1 MERVTH
7 HGRTTAYRVADRGG
21 EGSPLLCVH
30 GSGGTH
36 EVWKGQLGRLAS
48 ERPVVALDLSGHGDS
63 EDFDADPGWESLSA
77 YADDVLA
84 VADETDAG
92 VLVGN
97 SLGGAVGLQLAV
109 ERDHDFDGLVLA
121 GTGAKLP
128 VLDDL
133 LRWLDGGHASVSEG
147 DLDSGA
153 VGDFDRAVEF
163 LHGPDRL
170 FHDADSRYVELSAER
185 MMEVGQRVTRRDF
198 RSSHEFDL
206 RHRLD
211 DVDIPTLAVVGAHDK
226 LTPPEYHETLAD
238 RISDAR
244 FREIDGAAH
253 LAMLEDPDA
262 FNAALTEFLDD
273 YGV

>member
-7 HGRTTAYRVADRGG
+7 HGRTTAYRVADRAGA
-21 EGSPLLCVH
+21 GSPLLCVH

-63 EDFDADPGWESLSA
+63 EDVDADPGWESISA

-84 VADETDAG
+84 VADETDAQI
-92 VLVGN
+92 LVGN
-97 SLGGAVGLQLAV
+97 SLGGAVALQLAV

-133 LRWLDGGHASVSEG
+133 LRWLED
-147 DLDSGA
+147 
-153 VGDFDRAVEF
+153 DFDRAVEF

-170 FHDADSRYVELSAER
+170 FHDADSRYAELSAER
-185 MMEVGQRVTRRDF
+185 MREVGQQVTRRDF
-198 RSSHEFDL
+198 RSCHEFDL
-206 RHRLD
+206 RDRLG
-211 DVDIPTLAVVGAHDK
+211 DVDVPTLAVVGEHDK

-238 RISDAR
+238 RIPDAR

-262 FNAALTEFLDD
+262 FNAAITEFLDD

>member
-7 HGRTTAYRVADRGG
+7 HGRTTAYRVVDRGG
-21 EGSPLLCVH
+21 AGSPLLCVH

-63 EDFDADPGWESLSA
+63 EDFDADSGWESLSA

-84 VADETDAG
+84 VAEETDAG

-97 SLGGAVGLQLAV
+97 SLGGAVSLQLAV
-109 ERDHDFDGLVLA
+109 ERDHDFAALVLA

-133 LRWLDGGHASVSEG
+133 LRWLED
-147 DLDSGA
+147 
-153 VGDFDRAVEF
+153 DFDRAVEF

-185 MMEVGQRVTRRDF
+185 MTEVGQRVTRRDF
-198 RSSHEFDL
+198 LSCHEFDL
-206 RHRLD
+206 RDRLGEIG
-211 DVDIPTLAVVGAHDK
+211 VPALAVVGEHDK
-226 LTPPEYHETLAD
+226 LTPPEYHEVLAD
-238 RISDAR
+238 RIPDAR
-244 FREIDGAAH
+244 FREIEGAAH
-253 LAMLEDPDA
+253 LVMLEEPDA
-262 FNAALTEFLDD
+262 FNAALRDFLDD
-273 YGV
+273 AGI